1 MTTGGHMLQ
10 EKNVEQFSVPKIY
23 IFIYVWSAGFG
34 RYCSDYLAINLR
46 LHVLFIKFW
55 TSVK

>member
-46 LHVLFIKFW
+46 LHVLFIKF
-55 TSVK
+55 